1 MKKSLLIFPLVV
13 VLGLTGCKK
22 VNKQSAKSADFEDLE
37 YTENLTSAELKA
49 FWYDM
54 LTGLKGVNGI
64 EYDKYTLAEKENSS
78 DERTQHS
85 EVVYYSNA
93 NHSVTETSE
102 VKVSSG
108 GLSTMKT
115 DIEEEDWTYLKGLNA
130 LYVRESSLS
139 GFSTGI
145 RTTFA
150 TEEDGADW
158 MKLQSYNSA
167 AYLLDK
173 VVTDLQS
180 SDTSKF
186 AKDGDGVLYLRDS
199 ISENYQYAPNRSELD
214 VHSVTREQ
222 WVAKFNAKA
231 ELVSYKHIK
240 EELSNK
246 DNDTGKIV
254 DDLDYK
260 SVTKEVLELSYGAL
274 EAGQVPE
281 KFGDLAVIFAVNPLK
296 LTAKVA
302 APAEAHA
309 TTDFGNM
316 TIYPEIVKRT
326 SKTGGKLA
334 LSAHVDTGYCLMLK
348 GDLFTNTRVYNA
360 ETKKF
365 DDAKLSDAI
374 AVDLGEAFAA
384 KGFEAKACSDDASAK
399 FIEFKEDINLYFS
412 ADFELAA
419 DGKVTI
425 SNISLAFLT
434 E

>member
-54 LTGLKGVNGI
+54 VTGLKGVNSI
-64 EYDKYTLAEKENSS
+64 EYDKYTLTEAENSS
-78 DERTQHS
+78 NERTQHS

-102 VKVSSG
+102 VKVFSG

-115 DIEEEDWTYLKGLNA
+115 DTEEEDWTYLKGLNA
-130 LYVRESSLS
+130 LSVRESSLS
-139 GFSTGI
+139 GFTTSI
-145 RTTFA
+145 RRTFEK
-150 TEEDGADW
+150 EEDGADW
-158 MKLQSYNSA
+158 MKRQSYDSA

-173 VVTDLQS
+173 VITDLNS
-180 SDTSKF
+180 YDTSKF

-231 ELVSYKHIK
+231 ELVSYKHVK

-246 DNDTGKIV
+246 DSATGKIV

-260 SVTKEVLELSYGAL
+260 SVTKEVLDLSYGEL
-274 EAGQVPE
+274 KAGEVPE
-281 KFGDLAVIFAVNPLK
+281 KFGDLAVVFAANPLR
-296 LTAKVA
+296 LTSKVA

-316 TIYPEIVKRT
+316 LIYPEIVKRT
-326 SKTGGKLA
+326 SKTGGKIG
-334 LSAHVDTGYCLMLK
+334 LSAHIDTGYCLMLK
-348 GDLFTNTRVYNA
+348 GDLVTNTQVYNA
-360 ETKKF
+360 EAKKF
-365 DDAKLSDAI
+365 ADPKLSDAI
-374 AVDLGEAFAA
+374 AVDLSEAFAA
-384 KGFEAKACSDDASAK
+384 KGFEAKACSDDASVK
-399 FIEFKEDINLYFS
+399 FIEFKEDTNLYFS